1 MCVRTCTCMYINIQ
15 PGMTEYITYI
25 HVYTHTF
32 ILMNE
37 WPHGYRKLSGPHVCG
52 DALHIDPSSLN
63 IVTGSWRYQDSVQ
76 VTDCMHVIHHT
87 FIDIAMPMTVCLR
100 SF

>member
-1 MCVRTCTCMYINIQ
+1 
-15 PGMTEYITYI
+15 
-25 HVYTHTF
+25 
-32 ILMNE
+32 MNE

-87 FIDIAMPMTVCLR
+87 FIEMQRYCYAYDCVFAVLLVRFIFSVR
-100 SF
+100 